1 MHFPYKMQHKAKPCS
16 DMLLQD
22 EEIYLVSSM
31 ATSACSK
38 STSWSFLALIVPLP
52 DFTQAKYN
60 FFFFKTNKKD
70 GSDVTNSGSAFW
82 PATY

>member
-38 STSWSFLALIVPLP
+38 STSWSFLAL
-52 DFTQAKYN
+52 
-60 FFFFKTNKKD
+60 
-70 GSDVTNSGSAFW
+70 
-82 PATY
+82 